1 MSLICIRCL
10 LNHDD
15 GLAQAMLPVLNS
27 LCDILKE
34 NQSRVGLFFV
44 FTFLLSFM
52 PVQSGRSESDEIKST
67 RQELSRAK
75 GEFDDREKELIQR
88 ERQAVE
94 ELRQMHKSTEELRGQ
109 LHAKNTELVAT
120 REALQV

>member
-1 MSLICIRCL
+1 M
-10 LNHDD
+10 
-15 GLAQAMLPVLNS
+15 
-27 LCDILKE
+27 
-34 NQSRVGLFFV
+34 
-44 FTFLLSFM
+44 
-52 PVQSGRSESDEIKST
+52 
-67 RQELSRAK
+67 SRAK

-120 REALQV
+120 REALQVLVVIFSVSKFAH